1 MSNRNERA
9 FPQHPESRGVYMG
22 LTKREYFAAMAV
34 QGLMAS
40 PHVDGA
46 TYEEITEAAVNVAD
60 ALLKELEK

>member
-1 MSNRNERA
+1 
-9 FPQHPESRGVYMG
+9 MG